1 MVNKELLVEFEKS
14 TSKELEE
21 ELIEV
26 EKKISEMMK
35 LNNLEELLD
44 IKDTIEFVLNKN
56 GVK

>member
-14 TSKELEE
+14 TSKELKE

>member
-1 MVNKELLVEFEKS
+1 MVNKKLLVEFEKS